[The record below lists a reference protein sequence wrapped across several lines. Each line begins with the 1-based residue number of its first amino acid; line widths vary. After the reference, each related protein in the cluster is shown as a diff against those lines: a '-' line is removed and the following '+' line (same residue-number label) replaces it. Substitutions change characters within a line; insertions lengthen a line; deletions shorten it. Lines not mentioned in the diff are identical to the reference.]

1 MGLAAGEF
9 LMNPEVKHE
18 QTKPHKQESA
28 IPSGTERIQARRVY
42 VPQVDILES
51 EQALLLVADMPGVDE
66 NGVDITVEKN
76 ILTIKGAVVAEV
88 PAGYKLSYEE
98 YGVGDYERSFTLPN
112 EIDREGI
119 QATIKEGVLTLTLPK
134 VKQALARKVTVVAG

>member
-1 MGLAAGEF
+1 
-9 LMNPEVKHE
+9 MNPEVKNE
-18 QTKPHKQESA
+18 QVNLHKQESA
-28 IPSGTERIQARRVY
+28 TPDGTERTQARRVY

-51 EQALLLVADMPGVDE
+51 EQALVLVADMPGVDE
-66 NGVDITVEKN
+66 NGVDVTVEKN

-98 YGVGDYERSFTLPN
+98 YGVGNYERSFTLPN
-112 EIDREGI
+112 EIDRDGI

-134 VKQALARKVTVVAG
+134 AQQALSKKVTVVAG